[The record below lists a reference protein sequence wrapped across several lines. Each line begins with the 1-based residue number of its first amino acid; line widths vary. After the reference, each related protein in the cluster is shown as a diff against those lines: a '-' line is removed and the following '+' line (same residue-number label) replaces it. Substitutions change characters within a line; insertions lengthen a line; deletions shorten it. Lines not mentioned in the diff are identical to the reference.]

1 MPTAFLKTFK
11 TTKHDSIE
19 LKKQHPTILTI
30 TITITYRQKKKRASA
45 RSTEQHQVVN
55 SSTFQSTS
63 DTT

>member
-19 LKKQHPTILTI
+19 LKKQHPAILP
-30 TITITYRQKKKRASA
+30 ITITYRQKKKRASA